1 MNLSQ
6 QLKTRKSLYQA
17 NVLLKKKTKTEKIKV
32 DRLLEADHR
41 LDSGITV
48 ELSNLHSKTS
58 QEDIKV
64 LLQRFGKIRNAT
76 LRLIGGVFRGR
87 VTATFV
93 HRESGLRCIQE
104 LDGKMADG
112 KILRVIENAN
122 ALSIVGMSSNGVTSV
137 DHTKKMYSD

>member
-6 QLKTRKSLYQA
+6 QLKTSKSLYQA